1 MSLQVPNPGALIHVR
16 STNWKVQGFDRRS
29 DGSVVICRATN
40 GIAKGKTAHFLLEL
54 ETDYEIINPAI
65 VRLVP
70 DTSPGYIDTKL
81 FLEAA
86 FRHTPTATREPQ
98 ALGKAAIDDLS
109 FQHAPVRAALNQD
122 RVRLLIADDVG
133 LGKTLEAGLITS
145 ELILRGRANR
155 ILVVT
160 TRSMLTQF
168 QKEFW
173 TRFAIP
179 LSRLDSSAIRR
190 MRNQIPA
197 HYNVFDQFDRAIV
210 SIDTLKRDSHI
221 RGALED
227 SNWDLVIIDEAHNAA
242 RRAKAKGDQSL
253 RARLAKLLSRRADS
267 LLLLTATPHDGSQE
281 SFASL
286 IEMLDPTRVPN
297 ALELRREDIED
308 LVVRRFR
315 FSPDVIAAIG
325 KIVPKRKLN
334 PRHFPLNPAEEQVYR
349 MIAEL
354 QLDVDHENGRKRA
367 MDLFR
372 TTLAKA
378 IFSSPAACLES
389 VERRI
394 QGIKTKRAQGSEAD
408 KAKLEEL
415 AAMLR
420 DISAGDFS
428 KYQNLLVMLREMKWT
443 GHAKR
448 DRLVIFSERIRTV
461 AWLEKRLKADLGL
474 SDEAIG
480 RIDGGS
486 VEADEKTQSVLEDF
500 GQENKPIRILIASDM
515 ASEGLNLHFQS
526 HRLIH
531 FDLPWSLLRFQQRNG
546 RIDRYGQDRPPQI
559 YYFVGESA
567 HPKVRDMWVLE
578 KLVEKDEAAQR
589 GVGDPAVFL
598 GKGDAELEEEVV
610 ANAVALG
617 IGAEKFADEM
627 DARVANAHERA
638 SLDDA
643 YDMLFGDYSGQQAP
657 PMIDVWHGGQP
668 PRLFADTFT
677 YAAQMLHRLEAR
689 HDGLIAGKP
698 GVDAAERLIHFALP
712 DDMKSDGGLGYT
724 RREDVDEKYM
734 PVEAVQ
740 GGQIR
745 LTDNRDVIDTA
756 IDRAR
761 TDEKAWPSTQFL
773 WDGHPILS
781 WFSDRS
787 DIFFPDRSIPYCSL
801 EGRLA
806 KAETCILIHGAVPN
820 EVGAPVVDVWGV
832 VVVFD
837 GRVERIES
845 VSDFITRSRLAGQT
859 PNSGIDRDLGVFQ
872 DVVAL
877 SVNAFQSHL
886 VDIRKQREA
895 EIEKGLDE
903 TLGRL
908 SALQGRFMNQIEL
921 DLGGSA
927 DEAITSSGNQKRRVQ
942 RKENRTR
949 DVNEIFDDWASWF
962 QRNRTMVKDPNPYVE
977 VKAVFAG

>member
-1 MSLQVPNPGALIHVR
+1 
-16 STNWKVQGFDRRS
+16 
-29 DGSVVICRATN
+29 
-40 GIAKGKTAHFLLEL
+40 
-54 ETDYEIINPAI
+54 
-65 VRLVP
+65 
-70 DTSPGYIDTKL
+70 
-81 FLEAA
+81 
-86 FRHTPTATREPQ
+86 
-98 ALGKAAIDDLS
+98 
-109 FQHAPVRAALNQD
+109 
-122 RVRLLIADDVG
+122 
-133 LGKTLEAGLITS
+133 
-145 ELILRGRANR
+145 
-155 ILVVT
+155 
-160 TRSMLTQF
+160 
-168 QKEFW
+168 
-173 TRFAIP
+173 
-179 LSRLDSSAIRR
+179 
-190 MRNQIPA
+190 
-197 HYNVFDQFDRAIV
+197 
-210 SIDTLKRDSHI
+210 
-221 RGALED
+221 
-227 SNWDLVIIDEAHNAA
+227 
-242 RRAKAKGDQSL
+242 
-253 RARLAKLLSRRADS
+253 
-267 LLLLTATPHDGSQE
+267 
-281 SFASL
+281 
-286 IEMLDPTRVPN
+286 
-297 ALELRREDIED
+297 
-308 LVVRRFR
+308 
-315 FSPDVIAAIG
+315 
-325 KIVPKRKLN
+325 
-334 PRHFPLNPAEEQVYR
+334 
-349 MIAEL
+349 
-354 QLDVDHENGRKRA
+354 
-367 MDLFR
+367 
-372 TTLAKA
+372 
-378 IFSSPAACLES
+378 
-389 VERRI
+389 
-394 QGIKTKRAQGSEAD
+394 
-408 KAKLEEL
+408 
-415 AAMLR
+415 
-420 DISAGDFS
+420 
-428 KYQNLLVMLREMKWT
+428 
-443 GHAKR
+443 
-448 DRLVIFSERIRTV
+448 
-461 AWLEKRLKADLGL
+461 
-474 SDEAIG
+474 
-480 RIDGGS
+480 
-486 VEADEKTQSVLEDF
+486 
-500 GQENKPIRILIASDM
+500 LIASDM